1 MSQEPE
7 EKPKLNLNI
16 SYNGNQ
22 ITVKVKA
29 NMKFSKIFAA
39 AEQKFQKEAEL
50 CCSPLGVTGTFK
62 FTFEGQ
68 RLQPDDTPASLG
80 MEDGDQIDA
89 FLEQLGGGF
98 WLARDS

>member
-39 AEQKFQKEAEL
+39 AEQKFQKEA
-50 CCSPLGVTGTFK
+50 GTFK

>member
-22 ITVKVKA
+22 
-29 NMKFSKIFAA
+29 
-39 AEQKFQKEAEL
+39 L

-89 FLEQLGGGF
+89 FLEQVSMVSSCHSYPF
-98 WLARDS
+98 